1 MDGWIG
7 GWVDGWMGGWIP
19 VMILR
24 RKGLREVPHV
34 VISATGFPRSA
45 IPPNA
50 SRPANTSTSAG
61 LILSWYFD
69 CLIASTFKS

>member
-1 MDGWIG
+1 MD
-7 GWVDGWMGGWIP
+7 GWIP

-24 RKGLREVPHV
+24 RKGLREVPQV

-61 LILSWYFD
+61 
-69 CLIASTFKS
+69 